1 MNHTYR
7 IAVNTSIG
15 LFFVLMIL
23 VIIVFMG
30 TIVDF
35 LYAGILTNSQVFRND
50 GAGFTAMVIIV
61 MLFCYVVGTCI
72 RSLVLRKP

>member
-1 MNHTYR
+1 MKHTYR
-7 IAVNTSIG
+7 IALNTSIG

-35 LYAGILTNSQVFRND
+35 LYAGILTNSQAFRND
-50 GAGFTAMVIIV
+50 GVGFMAMVTVV
-61 MLFCYVVGTCI
+61 MGFCYVVGACI
-72 RSLVLRKP
+72 RSLIVRRS